1 MNEILVKK
9 NEDEELPI
17 PHIWRPT
24 FKAIVNAFVEKDYSL
39 SSEIKNVKPISE
51 ENAQQIKEYI
61 EDYEEELIE
70 LPNDTW
76 NSSVYISYGNYW
88 NILIDLYTKDEGLSD
103 LVLNTEIREDNN
115 EYIFDIKLVYVP

>member
-51 ENAQQIKEYI
+51 ETAQQIKEYI
-61 EDYEEELIE
+61 EDYGEELIE